1 MKLDVCLRLETI
13 FHTFC
18 RLVFFSVENG
28 NGIKNGILSEVV
40 CILSEFQNFQ
50 EAHKVLFCCQRK
62 VANIDVQQKKKKPM
76 RDSWKTLEFS

>member
-13 FHTFC
+13 FYTFC
-18 RLVFFSVENG
+18 RFVFLVENG
-28 NGIKNGILSEVV
+28 NGIKNGILSKVM

-62 VANIDVQQKKKKPM
+62 VANIDVEQKKKQTM
-76 RDSWKTLEFS
+76 RDSWKTLKFS